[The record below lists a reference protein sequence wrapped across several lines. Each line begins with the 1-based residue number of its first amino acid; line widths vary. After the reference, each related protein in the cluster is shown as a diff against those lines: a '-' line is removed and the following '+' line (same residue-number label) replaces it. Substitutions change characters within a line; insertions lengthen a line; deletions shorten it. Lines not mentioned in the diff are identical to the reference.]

1 MNKRKIMAIGLAVL
15 AVATLSACDPV
26 DDARQTQL
34 SESTAKFDE
43 RKAPDV
49 TGQPEYNNYNRAQLL
64 YDDPNTIQWCTVFPP
79 SDVAPIH
86 TVAIAGKLTSS
97 SVSYYPGQSQ
107 HSSSN
112 FSWSE
117 ENQSID
123 GMYHGSPP
131 PYRYGF
137 TPGGEYV
144 DFTDLPVECTT
155 ALTSFQRQTLS
166 VSVVAPEDVVTQQ
179 IADLLK
185 AGDPAGAQAL
195 VDGLSK

>member
-1 MNKRKIMAIGLAVL
+1 MNKRKITGVVLAVL
-15 AVATLSACDPV
+15 VAATLSACDTEN
-26 DDARQTQL
+26 DAREKQL
-34 SESTAKFDE
+34 SESTAKFDD

-49 TGQPEYNNYNRAQLL
+49 TGEPEYNNYTRAQLL

-79 SDVAPIH
+79 SDAAPIH

-107 HSSSN
+107 QSNSN
-112 FSWSE
+112 FSWTE

-144 DFTDLPVECTT
+144 DFTDLSVECTT

-166 VSVVAPEDVVTQQ
+166 VAVVSPEDVVTQQ
-179 IADLLK
+179 VADALK